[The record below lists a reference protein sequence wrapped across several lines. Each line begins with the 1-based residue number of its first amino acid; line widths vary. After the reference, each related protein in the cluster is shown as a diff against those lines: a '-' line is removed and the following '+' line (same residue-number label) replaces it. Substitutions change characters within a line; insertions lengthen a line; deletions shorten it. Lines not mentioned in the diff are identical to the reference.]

1 MTATVLG
8 QRALNRALL
17 GRQHLLTRARMSAEA
32 MIGHLVGMQAQAPLA
47 AYVGLWS
54 RIGEFDPA
62 ELASLTTERKVV
74 RATLMRGT
82 VHLAVSGDALSFR
95 PLVDRAVASGF
106 KGSFARQLA
115 GIDLGLVAKAG
126 QELLA
131 ERPRT
136 RKELQELLGARWP
149 DWDASAMAYAVSA
162 LVPNVQVT
170 PRGVWGSTGPATLT
184 TMEAWL
190 GRPVDPSPS
199 IDSVV
204 RRYLVA
210 FGPASVADVQA
221 WSGLTR
227 LREVVE
233 RLDGLRTFRGESG
246 TVLYDVEDGVLVD
259 EETPAPVRFLPE
271 YDNVLLSHADRS
283 RVLPEGRRVPLP
295 PGNGASMGT
304 VLLDGRYDADWR
316 VRRNGDQ
323 AVLTVTGYR
332 RFSTAERAEL
342 AEEGAQLVAFVAPGM
357 PADVRI
363 VGNAS
368 A

>member
-1 MTATVLG
+1 MTAIVLG

-17 GRQHLLTRARMSAEA
+17 GRQHLLARTRMSAET

-47 AYVGLWS
+47 AYVGLWT
-54 RIGEFDPA
+54 RIDEFDPA
-62 ELASLTTERKVV
+62 ELAALTTERKVV

-82 VHLAVSGDALSFR
+82 VHLAGADDALVLR
-95 PLVDRAVASGF
+95 PLVDRAVTSGF

-115 GIDLGLVAKAG
+115 GVDLSAVAEAG
-126 QELLA
+126 HELLT

-149 DWDASAMAYAVSA
+149 DWDTSAMAYAVSA

-170 PRGVWGSTGPATLT
+170 PRGVWGSTGQATLT

-190 GRPVDPSPS
+190 GRPLDPSPS
-199 IDSVV
+199 IDDVV

-233 RLDGLRTFRGESG
+233 RLDGLRPFGTESG
-246 TVLYDVEDGVLVD
+246 KVLYDVEAGFLPPED
-259 EETPAPVRFLPE
+259 TPVPVRYLPE

-283 RVLPEGRRVPLP
+283 RVLPAGRRVPLP
-295 PGNGASMGT
+295 PGNGAAMGT

-316 VRRNGDQ
+316 IQRTGDETVL
-323 AVLTVTGYR
+323 AVTAYR
-332 RFSTAERAEL
+332 RLTAGERAEL
-342 AEEGAQLVAFVAPGM
+342 ADEGERLLEFVSPGIS
-357 PADVRI
+357 ADVRI
-363 VGNAS
+363 ADVF
-368 A
+368 

>member
-1 MTATVLG
+1 MT
-8 QRALNRALL
+8 
-17 GRQHLLTRARMSAEA
+17 
-32 MIGHLVGMQAQAPLA
+32 
-47 AYVGLWS
+47 
-54 RIGEFDPA
+54 
-62 ELASLTTERKVV
+62 
-74 RATLMRGT
+74 
-82 VHLAVSGDALSFR
+82 
-95 PLVDRAVASGF
+95 
-106 KGSFARQLA
+106 
-115 GIDLGLVAKAG
+115 KAG
-126 QELLA
+126 QELLT

-170 PRGVWGSTGPATLT
+170 PRGVWGSTGQATLT

-190 GRPVDPSPS
+190 RRPLDPSPL
-199 IDSVV
+199 IDDVV
-204 RRYLVA
+204 RRYLAA

-246 TVLYDVEDGVLVD
+246 TVLYDVEDGSLPDADV
-259 EETPAPVRFLPE
+259 PAPVRFLPE

-304 VLLDGRYDADWR
+304 VLVDGRYEADWR
-316 VRRNGDQ
+316 VRRAGDE

-332 RFSTAERAEL
+332 RLSSAERTEL
-342 AEEGAQLVAFVAPGM
+342 AEEGRRLLGFVAPGM
-357 PADVRI
+357 SPDVRFADK
-363 VGNAS
+363 AS